1 MALESVPTTDGMV
14 EKPTRRSRRITT
26 GRLRHQQQRQQQ
38 QEELASTPPQPT
50 PRRLTPSMGPTY
62 LHHSLS
68 LSIQSARDICTRR
81 YGITCD
87 QNKNKYANLRT
98 HLLTTPYNHLTN
110 DWPRNLK
117 VHNLCDD
124 PLSVPPRLLKVLGLG
139 LGYCVS
145 LKRDPNINPIDI
157 PRLIQ
162 DIRTKCMLG
171 NDSDPDFD
179 RKLHVK
185 RPDWK
190 PDHAPDELEQ
200 ALTQFVNAANAAFK
214 RSRALPHIS
223 NLAPTDLQSLR
234 NIPKER
240 KYCVV
245 DTDKNLGPCIMEMDL
260 MIRRSLHDHL
270 LDTSSYEE
278 CSESEAL
285 ARNEQNF
292 RTIVRTMVDDRANLD
307 APTIKYFTRTLCTN
321 RDGSKCVQIPTHLH
335 LPYFYIAPKVHK
347 KPWKTR
353 PVVSAVASV
362 PEALSRWIDVQLQK
376 VIHLCP
382 AHLTDSWQLLRDIKN
397 IPILPPDVHIFT
409 ADAVSMYTN
418 INTTHALDTFT
429 RWFDLHHTDLPQEFP
444 VNKILAG
451 LDLIMNSN
459 VFSFGNRY
467 FLQTNGTA
475 MGTPCACAYATI
487 YYSYHEEM
495 VLLKDPS
502 LLFYRRLIDDAIV
515 IQRSQPH
522 SHETFMSSM
531 DNFGPPGKRL
541 KWESEAGPQRSVHFL
556 DLHLDLQDNGTIHTR
571 TYQKDMNLYLY
582 RPPSSAQPKSILY
595 GLIYG
600 TLHRYHWQNT
610 DPQWFNHYVMAFYR
624 RLLDRGHKPATLSR
638 LFTTAT
644 DRVRRSTIP
653 LPKSKSKQLDEHKN
667 TIFLHLPYHNQ
678 DPPRQIIQKIFH
690 DICRPALNDAHIP
703 NGVNAGCPVTFGRTI
718 VAYSRAP
725 NIASLA
731 QRNRLLPEIDTHV
744 PGPP

>member
-1 MALESVPTTDGMV
+1 
-14 EKPTRRSRRITT
+14 
-26 GRLRHQQQRQQQ
+26 
-38 QEELASTPPQPT
+38 
-50 PRRLTPSMGPTY
+50 MGNTY

-68 LSIQSARDICTRR
+68 ISRQSARDICTRR
-81 YGITCD
+81 YGISCD
-87 QNKNKYANLRT
+87 PNRNKYTNMQT
-98 HLLTTPYNHLTN
+98 YLLATPYNHLTN

-145 LKRDPNINPIDI
+145 LKRDPLVNPIDLL
-157 PRLIQ
+157 RLKQ

-171 NDSDPDFD
+171 HANDPDFD
-179 RKLHVK
+179 KKLHVK

-190 PDHAPDELEQ
+190 PDPATDDLEQ
-200 ALTQFVNAANAAFK
+200 ALTRFEHTTNTAFK
-214 RSRALPHIS
+214 RSRTQPHIG
-223 NLAPTDLQSLR
+223 NLAPTDIQSLR

-260 MIRRSLHDHL
+260 MIRRSLTDHL

-278 CSESEAL
+278 CSESQAME
-285 ARNEQNF
+285 RNEQNF
-292 RTIVRTMVDDRANLD
+292 RTIVRTMVDDRAHLD

-321 RDGSKCVQIPTHLH
+321 RDGSRCVQIPPHLH

-347 KPWKTR
+347 NPWKTR

-376 VIHLCP
+376 VLHLCP
-382 AHLTDSWQLLRDIKN
+382 AHLTDSWQLLRDIQH
-397 IPILPPDVHIFT
+397 IPPLPPDVHIFT

-418 INTTHALDTFT
+418 INTTHALEVFDQ
-429 RWFDLHHTDLPQEFP
+429 WFSLHRRDLPTDFP
-444 VNKILAG
+444 VEKILAG
-451 LDLIMNSN
+451 LELIMKSN

-487 YYSYHEEM
+487 YYSYHEETA
-495 VLLKDPS
+495 LLKDPS

-515 IQRSQPH
+515 IQRSTPTGWTDFL
-522 SHETFMSSM
+522 STM
-531 DNFGPPGKRL
+531 DNFGPPAKRL
-541 KWESEAGPQRSVHFL
+541 KWESETGPQRSVHFL
-556 DLHLDLQDNGTIHTR
+556 DLHLDLQADGSIHTR

-582 RPPSSAQPKSILY
+582 RPPSSAQPNSILF

-624 RLLDRGHKPATLSR
+624 RLLDRGHKPTTLSR
-638 LFTTAT
+638 LFTMAT

-653 LPKSKSKQLDEHKN
+653 PPKSNNTQLDEHQN

-678 DPPRQIIQKIFH
+678 DPPRQIIQKMFH
-690 DICRPALNDAHIP
+690 DICRPALNAAYIPGGMDA
-703 NGVNAGCPVTFGRTI
+703 GRPVTFGRTI

-731 QRNRLLPEIDTHV
+731 QRNRLPPEIDTHV
-744 PGPP
+744 PGPL